1 MTAPRPRPNEHLKD
15 GGTEEQTM
23 KNDILE
29 AIYAGIDQLNRQNPD
44 AKPVR
49 KALDTAL
56 YGSSSD
62 LDSLGLI
69 NLVVA
74 VEQNVEQKLKVPIT
88 LVDDR
93 ALSQEVSPFS
103 TVQAL
108 ADYVEGLIRE
118 KQNG

>member
-1 MTAPRPRPNEHLKD
+1 MR
-15 GGTEEQTM
+15 
-23 KNDILE
+23 NDILE

-49 KALDTAL
+49 KALDTPL

-74 VEQNVEQKLKVPIT
+74 VEQNVEQKLQVPIT
-88 LVDDR
+88 LVDNR

-108 ADYVEGLIRE
+108 ADYVEGLVRE
-118 KQNG
+118 KKNG